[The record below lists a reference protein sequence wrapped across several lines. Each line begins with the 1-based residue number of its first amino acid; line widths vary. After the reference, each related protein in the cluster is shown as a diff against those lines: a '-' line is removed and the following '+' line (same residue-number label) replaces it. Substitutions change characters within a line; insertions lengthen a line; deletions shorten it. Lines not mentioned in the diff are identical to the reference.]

1 VDEREKENRE
11 ETKMN
16 KTDEMLEM
24 IRDVENNPCLC
35 YNFRKVTRS
44 ISQLYDEALKPTG
57 LRDTQYALL
66 YVTGSRQPINFNDIA
81 KITSSDK
88 TTIARNLKVLEGKGL
103 VYFEAG
109 EDRRER
115 EVSLTK
121 KGQEILLKAYPLW
134 KSIQDRVKNVMGKN
148 RIDQLLNDLSA
159 VLTDIPRV

>member
-1 VDEREKENRE
+1 
-11 ETKMN
+11 MN

-35 YNFRKVTRS
+35 YNFRKVSRAL
-44 ISQLYDEALKPTG
+44 SQVYDEALKPTG
-57 LRDTQYALL
+57 IRGTQYALL
-66 YVTGSRQPINFNDIA
+66 YFTASRQPINFNDLA
-81 KITSSDK
+81 KVTSSDK

-121 KGQEILLKAYPLW
+121 KGQEILIEAFPLW
-134 KSIQDRVKNVMGKN
+134 KKIQGRVKDVMGKN
-148 RIDQLLNDLSA
+148 RVDQLLDDLSA
-159 VLTDIPRV
+159 VLADIPRV

>member
-1 VDEREKENRE
+1 MKKE
-11 ETKMN
+11 
-16 KTDEMLEM
+16 DEMLEL
-24 IRDVENNPCLC
+24 IRDVQNNPCVC
-35 YNFRKVTRS
+35 FNFRKVTRS

-66 YVTGSRQPINFNDIA
+66 YVTASRQPINFNDIA

-134 KSIQDRVKNVMGKN
+134 KSIQDRVKDVMGKN
-148 RIDQLLNDLSA
+148 RVDQLLDDLSA
-159 VLTDIPRV
+159 VLTDISRV